1 MGLEEII
8 MPEYID
14 RDYVRK
20 LLRPRPKDSHKG
32 QCGRVLVIAGSK
44 GMVGA
49 ALLTAKAA
57 LRSGA
62 GLVKISLDEEFFP
75 IAQVGVAEAICIDRR
90 LSLQDLNEFD
100 SIALGPGLGL
110 GGENKDLVE
119 MVLNTEKP
127 LVLVD
132 ADGLTSLKF
141 LGDKRVRNSKKA
153 QEGKLIIT
161 PHPGEA
167 GRLLDTSPLEIN
179 KNRPLSGKTLSEK
192 YGAISLLKG
201 DESLVTDISGRQYI
215 NTSGNPGM
223 ATAGSGDVLAGII
236 PALAGQGYSP
246 LEATLMGTYIHGAAG
261 DKGADLLG
269 QYGLIASDIGSM
281 LGLVIKELINES
293 NSKLD
298 I

>member
-1 MGLEEII
+1 

-20 LLRPRPKDSHKG
+20 LLRPRTKDLHKG

-62 GLVKISLDEEFFP
+62 GLVKISINEEFFP

-110 GGENKDLVE
+110 GRENKDLVE

-179 KNRPLSGKTLSEK
+179 KNRPLAGKTLSEK
-192 YGAISLLKG
+192 YGVISLLKG